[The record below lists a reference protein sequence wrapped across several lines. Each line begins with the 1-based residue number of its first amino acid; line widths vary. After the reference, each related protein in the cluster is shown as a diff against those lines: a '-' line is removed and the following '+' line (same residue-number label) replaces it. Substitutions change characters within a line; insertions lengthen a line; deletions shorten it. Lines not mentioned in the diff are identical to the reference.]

1 MMERLREGVN
11 SLAVKIILSLIIF
24 SFVFAGV
31 GGYLATGSVEP
42 AAKVGDQEIS
52 RNQFEQAYQNERQQ
66 MQAQAGDF
74 FSTLLSD
81 PTYLAQFRRN
91 VLDRMVNQA
100 LLDQQ
105 ATKLGLRVSDE
116 QVKQEIR
123 SMPAFASNGIF
134 NNDQY
139 LAALRRTGLTPDQFA
154 EYVRQDLVREQLI
167 SALTNS
173 EFALENELQSIY
185 KLEGQTRMVR
195 TVTLPL
201 SEFAD
206 KADVTDEQKK
216 AYYEQNSSQFV
227 RPEQFKISYVELTG
241 NSIADVADV
250 TEEEAKAYYEA
261 NKASYGT
268 AEKRKVSHIMIQGDD
283 SAAKEKAESV
293 LAQLNAGADFA
304 ELAKTESD
312 DTFSAEQGGQL
323 DWFDKGVMDP
333 AFEDAAFALKTKGDV
348 SGVVQSDFGFH
359 IIKLDDVKPSDA
371 KPFAEVKDEILVTLK
386 QQHAAEK
393 FYSLS
398 NELAEKA
405 FEMPDNLDEAA
416 ESVNAKV
423 EKTDFVSLA
432 DLQGSLATPVVQQ
445 ALQQPEV
452 REDGLNSDIIEI
464 APEHVIV
471 VRVDDSRPE
480 MVLPYEDVEA
490 QVTSLLKRQ
499 EGEKAAEALANTLV
513 TELGEGNDSGL
524 KASGYEFGT
533 DTEINRASTEREVAE
548 LAFTMA
554 TPAEGK
560 SEFGFTRALNGDV
573 VVVALDSVK
582 DPEVAE
588 ISLESQLADRVSR
601 TLANTDLASLIEQLK
616 ANTEVTYS
624 LDQAEQ

>member
-31 GGYLATGSVEP
+31 GGYLASGTTEP

-81 PTYLAQFRRN
+81 PTYLAQFRQN

-105 ATKLGLRVSDE
+105 ASKLGLRVSDV
-116 QVKQEIR
+116 QVKNEIR

-134 NNDQY
+134 NNEQY
-139 LAALRRTGLTPDQFA
+139 LAALRRTGLSPDQFA
-154 EYVRQDLVREQLI
+154 EYVRQDMVRAQLI
-167 SALTNS
+167 GALTNS
-173 EFALENELQSIY
+173 EFALENELQAIY
-185 KLEGQTRMVR
+185 QLEGQTRMVR

-206 KADVTDEQKK
+206 KADITDEQKK
-216 AYYEQNSSQFV
+216 AYYEQNPSQFV

-241 NSIADVADV
+241 NSIADLADV

-261 NKASYGT
+261 NKATYGT
-268 AEKRKVSHIMIQGDD
+268 AEQRKVSHIMIQGDD
-283 SAAKEKAESV
+283 ATAKAKAEKV
-293 LAQLNAGADFA
+293 LAELNAGADFA
-304 ELAKTESD
+304 ALAKTESD

-333 AFEDAAFALKTKGDV
+333 AFEDAAFALTNKGDV
-348 SGVVQSDFGFH
+348 SGVVQSEFGYH

-371 KPFAEVKDEILVTLK
+371 KPFAEVKDEILATLK
-386 QQHAAEK
+386 QQHAADK

-416 ESVNAKV
+416 AAVNANV

-432 DLQGSLATPVVQQ
+432 DLQGALANPTVLQ

-452 REDGLNSDIIEI
+452 QEDGLNSNIIEI
-464 APEHVIV
+464 APEHVMV
-471 VRVDDSRPE
+471 VRIDDSRPE
-480 MVLPYEDVEA
+480 IVLPYEDVEA
-490 QVTSLLKRQ
+490 QVTALLKRQ
-499 EGEKAAEALANTLV
+499 EGENAAQTLANSLV
-513 TELGEGNDSGL
+513 KELSEGNDAGL
-524 KASGYEFGT
+524 NASGYTFGT
-533 DTEINRASTEREVAE
+533 ESEINRGSPEREVAE

-554 TPAEGK
+554 TPADGK
-560 SEFGFTRALNGDV
+560 SEYGFTRAVNGDV
-573 VVVALDSVK
+573 VLVALDSVNE
-582 DPEVAE
+582 PEAAE

-601 TLANTDLASLIEQLK
+601 TLANTELASVVEQLK
-616 ANTEVTYS
+616 ADTKVTYS
-624 LDQAEQ
+624 LEQVEQ